1 MGHGTQGTGKHH
13 REGISL
19 IKLSKMFPDDAT
31 AEKWFAKTRWPES
44 THCPHCRSVNVQS
57 GAAHK
62 SMPYRCRERECRKRF
77 SVRTGT
83 CMEASNLGFQIWAI
97 AVYLM
102 STSLKGVSSMKLH
115 RDLGIT
121 QKSAWHL
128 AMRLRKALEDDDVKF
143 PFAGP
148 VEADE
153 TYIGGK
159 ERNKHVKKKLK
170 AGRGAVARPPLRAS
184 GTGPR
189 AMWLPR

>member
-1 MGHGTQGTGKHH
+1 MAHKAPGKHH

-19 IKLSKMFPDDAT
+19 MKLFKMFPDNSA
-31 AEKWFAKTRWPES
+31 AEKWFAKTRWPEG
-44 THCPHCRSVNVQS
+44 THCPHCESVNVQS

-128 AMRLRKALEDDDVKF
+128 AMRLRKALEDDGVKL

-153 TYIGGK
+153 TYY
-159 ERNKHVKKKLK
+159 R
-170 AGRGAVARPPLRAS
+170 R
-184 GTGPR
+184 
-189 AMWLPR
+189 